1 MIANPHK
8 KKSPRWAYRGHGQRD
23 GNEYV
28 HPHYTMP
35 ELVYTNLPDPA
46 VLADFSDE
54 LLLDELIS
62 RMKGRIEAVRS
73 LKGKV

>member
-1 MIANPHK
+1 
-8 KKSPRWAYRGHGQRD
+8 
-23 GNEYV
+23 
-28 HPHYTMP
+28 MP